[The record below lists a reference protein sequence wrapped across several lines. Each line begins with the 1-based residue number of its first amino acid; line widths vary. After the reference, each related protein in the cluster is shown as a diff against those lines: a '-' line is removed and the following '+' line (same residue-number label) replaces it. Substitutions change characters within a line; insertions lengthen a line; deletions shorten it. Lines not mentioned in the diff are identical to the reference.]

1 MAIIRIEPS
10 IVKFP
15 VCLYSNVT
23 VRLKNV
29 LWRISGIFALE
40 CGYWGFRRR
49 VDRPFTANH
58 DPGRC
63 ILVVIAGNRREGNRR
78 LPPNEFALQWGSDFR
93 SERGEAELA
102 HKSGDFGA
110 NEWHRSAVK
119 APDRTGNGVLL
130 VALVVCLSA
139 SMTAG
144 ARPSAGQS
152 NTAPATSGA
161 KSATPAK
168 PATSTAKPIARPA
181 QVLGAPAKTYGL
193 SSAPITMEVFT
204 DYECPTCKRL
214 FEETLRPMISDYV
227 AAGKVYLIHHDFP
240 LPMHKYGYEAARWL
254 NASARVGQF
263 QNVEAALYDHQES
276 WAADGDIGKYVA
288 GAMSPTEFK
297 KVEAQMRGCG
307 LGAAAAVKSAS
318 FALGSQA
325 GSGDSCAVDL
335 YIEADRALGN
345 QIPVTGTPTYVISYK
360 GHRLPAGS
368 GVVSWPI
375 LKQFFDS
382 LLSQ

>member
-1 MAIIRIEPS
+1 MGQQFSIRA
-10 IVKFP
+10 
-15 VCLYSNVT
+15 
-23 VRLKNV
+23 
-29 LWRISGIFALE
+29 W
-40 CGYWGFRRR
+40 
-49 VDRPFTANH
+49 
-58 DPGRC
+58 
-63 ILVVIAGNRREGNRR
+63 
-78 LPPNEFALQWGSDFR
+78 
-93 SERGEAELA
+93 GEAEVV
-102 HKSGDFGA
+102 HRSGEFGA
-110 NEWHRSAVK
+110 NEWPSNAK
-119 APDRTGNGVLL
+119 APAGTGKFRPWLL
-130 VALVVCLSA
+130 LSVAALVTGFSA
-139 SMTAG
+139 SIAAG
-144 ARPSAGQS
+144 VRPSAGPAQS
-152 NTAPATSGA
+152 TTAPAASGTS
-161 KSATPAK
+161 KSAAPAK
-168 PATSTAKPIARPA
+168 PATSTVKPIARPA
-181 QVLGAPAKTYGL
+181 QVLGAPVKTYGL

-254 NASARVGQF
+254 NASARVGEF
-263 QNVEAALYDHQES
+263 QNVEAALYDHQEA

-288 GAMSPTEFK
+288 GAMSPAEFK

-307 LGAAAAVKSAS
+307 PDAPAGIKSAN
-318 FALGSQA
+318 FAA
-325 GSGDSCAVDL
+325 GGQSGAGDSCAVDS

>member
-1 MAIIRIEPS
+1 
-10 IVKFP
+10 
-15 VCLYSNVT
+15 
-23 VRLKNV
+23 V
-29 LWRISGIFALE
+29 LL
-40 CGYWGFRRR
+40 
-49 VDRPFTANH
+49 
-58 DPGRC
+58 
-63 ILVVIAGNRREGNRR
+63 AG
-78 LPPNEFALQWGSDFR
+78 
-93 SERGEAELA
+93 
-102 HKSGDFGA
+102 
-110 NEWHRSAVK
+110 
-119 APDRTGNGVLL
+119 TGNLRRFLLVLV
-130 VALVVCLSA
+130 VALVAGFSA
-139 SMTAG
+139 GVTAG
-144 ARPSAGQS
+144 AQPSAGAAQS
-152 NTAPATSGA
+152 STAPAT
-161 KSATPAK
+161 SATPAK

-181 QVLGAPAKTYGL
+181 QVLGAPVKTYGL
-193 SSAPITMEVFT
+193 NSAPITMEVFT

-297 KVEAQMRGCG
+297 RVEAQMRGCG
-307 LGAAAAVKSAS
+307 LGAPAAVKSAS

-325 GSGDSCAVDL
+325 GSGDACAVDS

-360 GHRLPAGS
+360 GHRYPAGS
-368 GVVSWPI
+368 GVVSWQI

>member
-1 MAIIRIEPS
+1 
-10 IVKFP
+10 V
-15 VCLYSNVT
+15 
-23 VRLKNV
+23 
-29 LWRISGIFALE
+29 
-40 CGYWGFRRR
+40 
-49 VDRPFTANH
+49 
-58 DPGRC
+58 
-63 ILVVIAGNRREGNRR
+63 AG
-78 LPPNEFALQWGSDFR
+78 
-93 SERGEAELA
+93 
-102 HKSGDFGA
+102 
-110 NEWHRSAVK
+110 
-119 APDRTGNGVLL
+119 
-130 VALVVCLSA
+130 LSA
-139 SMTAG
+139 GAVAG
-144 ARPSAGQS
+144 AQPPAGPAQTAAAPS
-152 NTAPATSGA
+152 TSGT
-161 KSATPAK
+161 KPPTPTK

-181 QVLGAPAKTYGL
+181 QVLGAPVKTYGL

-276 WAADGDIGKYVA
+276 WAADGDIEKYVS

-307 LGAAAAVKSAS
+307 LGAPAGVRSAS

-325 GSGDSCAVDL
+325 GSADACAVDS

>member
-1 MAIIRIEPS
+1 MANIR
-10 IVKFP
+10 
-15 VCLYSNVT
+15 CL
-23 VRLKNV
+23 RL
-29 LWRISGIFALE
+29 G

-49 VDRPFTANH
+49 VDCLFTANH
-58 DPGRC
+58 APGRR

-102 HKSGDFGA
+102 HRSGDFGA
-110 NEWHRSAVK
+110 NECHRSAAK
-119 APDRTGNGVLL
+119 APDRTGNWVLL
-130 VALVVCLSA
+130 VALMVCLSA

-152 NTAPATSGA
+152 STSPATSGA

-307 LGAAAAVKSAS
+307 LSAPAAVKSAS
-318 FALGSQA
+318 FALGTQA
-325 GSGDSCAVDL
+325 GSGDACAVDL

>member
-1 MAIIRIEPS
+1 MA
-10 IVKFP
+10 
-15 VCLYSNVT
+15 
-23 VRLKNV
+23 
-29 LWRISGIFALE
+29 
-40 CGYWGFRRR
+40 
-49 VDRPFTANH
+49 H
-58 DPGRC
+58 
-63 ILVVIAGNRREGNRR
+63 
-78 LPPNEFALQWGSDFR
+78 R
-93 SERGEAELA
+93 SCE
-102 HKSGDFGA
+102 FGA
-110 NEWHRSAVK
+110 NDAAAGKRNLRRFLPA
-119 APDRTGNGVLL
+119 L
-130 VALVVCLSA
+130 VAALMAAGFGA
-139 SMTAG
+139 SRTAG
-144 ARPSAGQS
+144 RQPSAGPAQS
-152 NTAPATSGA
+152 TTAPATSGT

-181 QVLGAPAKTYGL
+181 QVLGAPVKTYGTN
-193 SSAPITMEVFT
+193 SAPITMEVFT

-263 QNVEAALYDHQES
+263 SNVEAALYDHQES

-307 LGAAAAVKSAS
+307 LTAPAGVKSAS

-325 GSGDSCAVDL
+325 GSGDGCAVDS

-345 QIPVTGTPTYVISYK
+345 QIPVNGTPTYVISYK

>member
-1 MAIIRIEPS
+1 
-10 IVKFP
+10 
-15 VCLYSNVT
+15 
-23 VRLKNV
+23 
-29 LWRISGIFALE
+29 
-40 CGYWGFRRR
+40 
-49 VDRPFTANH
+49 
-58 DPGRC
+58 
-63 ILVVIAGNRREGNRR
+63 
-78 LPPNEFALQWGSDFR
+78 
-93 SERGEAELA
+93 
-102 HKSGDFGA
+102 
-110 NEWHRSAVK
+110 
-119 APDRTGNGVLL
+119 
-130 VALVVCLSA
+130 
-139 SMTAG
+139 
-144 ARPSAGQS
+144 
-152 NTAPATSGA
+152 
-161 KSATPAK
+161 
-168 PATSTAKPIARPA
+168 
-181 QVLGAPAKTYGL
+181 
-193 SSAPITMEVFT
+193 MEVFT

-307 LGAAAAVKSAS
+307 LGAPAAVKSAS
-318 FALGSQA
+318 FALGGQA
-325 GSGDSCAVDL
+325 GSGDACAVDF

>member
-1 MAIIRIEPS
+1 M
-10 IVKFP
+10 
-15 VCLYSNVT
+15 
-23 VRLKNV
+23 
-29 LWRISGIFALE
+29 
-40 CGYWGFRRR
+40 
-49 VDRPFTANH
+49 
-58 DPGRC
+58 
-63 ILVVIAGNRREGNRR
+63 
-78 LPPNEFALQWGSDFR
+78 
-93 SERGEAELA
+93 RGEAELA
-102 HKSGDFGA
+102 HRSGELGA
-110 NEWHRSAVK
+110 NQSRRSA
-119 APDRTGNGVLL
+119 AEAAAGTGNVDRFLRVWVFAL
-130 VALVVCLSA
+130 VAGFSA

-144 ARPSAGQS
+144 AQPPTGPAQS
-152 NTAPATSGA
+152 STAPATPGA
-161 KSATPAK
+161 KSAAPVN
-168 PATSTAKPIARPA
+168 PQTSTAKPIARPA
-181 QVLGAPAKTYGL
+181 QVLGTPVKTYGS

-227 AAGKVYLIHHDFP
+227 AAGKVYLVHHDFP

-297 KVEAQMRGCG
+297 KVETQMRGCG
-307 LGAAAAVKSAS
+307 FGAPAGVKSAS
-318 FALGSQA
+318 FALGSQS
-325 GSGDSCAVDL
+325 GSGDACAVDS

>member
-1 MAIIRIEPS
+1 MPAGGCRRLEDPL
-10 IVKFP
+10 VGFP
-15 VCLYSNVT
+15 RS
-23 VRLKNV
+23 
-29 LWRISGIFALE
+29 FH
-40 CGYWGFRRR
+40 
-49 VDRPFTANH
+49 RPFASNPV
-58 DPGRC
+58 PGRR
-63 ILVVIAGNRREGNRR
+63 ILAVRPGNIADGNRR
-78 LPPNEFALQWGSDFR
+78 PPLNEFALQWGSDFR

-102 HKSGDFGA
+102 HRSGELGA
-110 NEWHRSAVK
+110 SELPAGAAE
-119 APDRTGNGVLL
+119 APAAMGNLYRCLL
-130 VALVVCLSA
+130 VAAVALVAAFPAGL
-139 SMTAG
+139 TAG
-144 ARPSAGQS
+144 AQPATGSAQS
-152 NTAPATSGA
+152 STAPATSGP
-161 KSATPAK
+161 KSATPA
-168 PATSTAKPIARPA
+168 TSGAKPIARPV
-181 QVLGAPAKTYGL
+181 QVLGAPVKTYGTN
-193 SSAPITMEVFT
+193 SAPITMEVFT

-227 AAGKVYLIHHDFP
+227 AAGKVYLVHHDFP

-297 KVEAQMRGCG
+297 KVETQMRSCG
-307 LGAAAAVKSAS
+307 FGAPAGVKSAS
-318 FALGSQA
+318 FALGSQS
-325 GSGDSCAVDL
+325 GSGDACAVDS

-368 GVVSWPI
+368 GVVTWPI